1 MRYSAATCDPAD
13 FLDNRF
19 TLRQKLYQQPR
30 TVELFIVVTMYNEDD
45 ALLARTLIGV
55 FQNVNYMESLKE
67 STMWGAN
74 AWKKIVV
81 CIVSDGIAKIN
92 PRSAALLA
100 GLGVFQQGIAKAK
113 INKLDTEAHIFEYTT
128 QMEPVMRGETVSVQ
142 KGNTPVQ
149 LLFCLKQKNAQKINS
164 HRWFFQAFGRC
175 LEPNIC
181 VLLDAGTKPGKHS
194 IFKLWNVFDRNKHCA
209 GACGEIKADLGKGGR
224 NLLNPLVATQNFEYK
239 MSNILD
245 KPLES
250 AFGFISVL
258 PGAFSAYRY
267 EALQGEPMIKY
278 FAGEKMH
285 NNSNFFT
292 ANMYLAEDRILC
304 YELVAKKDS
313 KWVLQYVKNST
324 GETDVPTEV
333 PDFISQRR
341 RWLNGSLFAAV
352 YTVVHFWKIWQ
363 SGHGFIR
370 KCMLQVE
377 VVYQVISMVFAWFAL
392 GNFYLVFKILVGS
405 LGDPSLLGKAGLV
418 LSVFFEWSYVI
429 CLIACFILALG
440 NTPKGTK
447 KVYVGMTIYWAIVM
461 TYLMFAT
468 VYLSRFADKQDF
480 CDTYSIHAFHLRLV
494 VRGVVPL
501 LRCMAYVYIVP
512 AISALDSDI
521 HQRTKRL
528 CIMQHQRSIMK
539 VNSLKSVRLFA
550 NNAIGGTKGAND
562 APAGGSVD
570 SGKDGKAGVELP
582 SDPDAQYKKELEVL
596 AEVRKEEES
605 KTSDE
610 DVKKFYYASVRSWIV
625 MAWIFSNLSLIT
637 LVMKAGSVG
646 IITKTKTSEEEAQ
659 RKNSDLYLYS
669 ILWSVAGLS
678 AFRFVG
684 SVWFLVHRKFAGI

>member
-468 VYLSRFADKQDF
+468 VYLS
-480 CDTYSIHAFHLRLV
+480 V
-494 VRGVVPL
+494 
-501 LRCMAYVYIVP
+501 
-512 AISALDSDI
+512 
-521 HQRTKRL
+521 
-528 CIMQHQRSIMK
+528 
-539 VNSLKSVRLFA
+539 KSVQAEIKDGFKFSDLLTNKTFA
-550 NNAIGGTKGAND
+550 TLILSMLSTYVLCQLSQKWGTKGAND